1 MVLSGIGNPLFVSG
15 GVTVFEKMS
24 ARAHEVGAIN
34 LGQGFP
40 DEDGPADIREA
51 AAAAL
56 HTLSNQYPPMM
67 GIAELRDAVADHNRR
82 YYGLDVDPAR
92 EVMITCGATEALADC
107 LLGLI
112 TPGDE
117 VILIEPFYDSYL
129 PMVQRA
135 GGIPKP
141 VRLPSPDWQLP
152 RAALQEAFSARTRL
166 LVLNS
171 PMNPCSKVFTADEL
185 SFIAGL
191 LVKYDAY
198 AICDEVYEHLVF
210 DNRRHI
216 PLMTLPG
223 MRARCVRIG
232 SAGKTFSLTG
242 WKVGYITAAA
252 ALLQPIAKAHQFITF
267 TTAPNLQHGVAY
279 GLSKDK
285 TYFQSLAE
293 TMQAKRNYLAAGL
306 RAVGFDV
313 LKSEGSYFM
322 TCDFRPLNFKGDD
335 VAFCQHLIEK
345 AGVVAIPVSAFY
357 QGGDVRHLIRF
368 CFCKSEA
375 VLNQAI
381 TRLKQAFGKTP

>member
-34 LGQGFP
+34 LGQGCP

-67 GIAELRDAVADHNRR
+67 GTAELRDAVADHNRR

-152 RAALQEAFSARTRL
+152 RAALQDAFSTRTRL
-166 LVLNS
+166 LLLNS

-198 AICDEVYEHLVF
+198 AVCDEVYEHLVF

-252 ALLQPIAKAHQFITF
+252 PLLQPIAKAHQFITF

-285 TYFQSLAE
+285 AYFQSLAE
-293 TMQAKRNYLAAGL
+293 TMQAKRNHLAAGL

-313 LKSEGSYFM
+313 LKSEGSYFL
-322 TCDFRPLNFKGDD
+322 TCDFRPLNFEGDD
-335 VAFCQHLIEK
+335 VAFCRHLIEK

-357 QGGDVRHLIRF
+357 QGNDVRHLIRF